1 MNSKSEQKSSKKPLL
16 LAVLTALG
24 ASLCCVG
31 PLLLVF
37 LGVGGAWAGSLSFF
51 EPWRPLFI
59 GLTLIFLGYA
69 FYRIYGR
76 SKQETCEPGSLCAN
90 PKSNRFNKIALWF
103 ATILV
108 IILLGIPY
116 LVSGFA
122 LDSPVSEPGILK
134 PNKSLVLAVDGMT
147 CSSCAVTVSKSLT
160 NLEGVTDAAVDLERG
175 TATVTFDSTRVTAE
189 RLTDATTK
197 VGFPSEKLNNKPE
210 GK

>member
-1 MNSKSEQKSSKKPLL
+1 MKTKSEKATKKPLL
-16 LAVLTALG
+16 LALLTALA

-37 LGVGGAWAGSLSFF
+37 LGVGGAWAGSLSMF

-76 SKQETCEPGSLCAN
+76 TKSEACEPGSLCAS
-90 PKSNRFNKIALWF
+90 PKSDHINKIALWF
-103 ATILV
+103 ATILI

-122 LDSPVSEPGILK
+122 PNGSIYESGDSK

-160 NLEGVTDAAVDLERG
+160 NLAGVVNAEVDLESA

-189 RLTDATTK
+189 LLYEATTA
-197 VGFPSEKLNNKPE
+197 VGFPSEKLNAKPN